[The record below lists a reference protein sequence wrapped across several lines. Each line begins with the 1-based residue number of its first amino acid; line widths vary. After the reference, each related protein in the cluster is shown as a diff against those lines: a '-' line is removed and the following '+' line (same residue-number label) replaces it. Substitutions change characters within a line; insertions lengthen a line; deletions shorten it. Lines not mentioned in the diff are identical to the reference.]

1 MQVGHA
7 SSSQSKRCVVC
18 GKKTNNYKTYEQ
30 SDMVITIPACVIEV
44 GDCYDQVD
52 VKRIA
57 ARALTD
63 IKQNIKG

>member
-7 SSSQSKRCVVC
+7 SSSESKRCVVC

-30 SDMVITIPACVIEV
+30 SDMVITIPACVNEV

-52 VKRIA
+52 VRRLA
-57 ARALTD
+57 SRSLTD
-63 IKQNIKG
+63 IKKNIKG